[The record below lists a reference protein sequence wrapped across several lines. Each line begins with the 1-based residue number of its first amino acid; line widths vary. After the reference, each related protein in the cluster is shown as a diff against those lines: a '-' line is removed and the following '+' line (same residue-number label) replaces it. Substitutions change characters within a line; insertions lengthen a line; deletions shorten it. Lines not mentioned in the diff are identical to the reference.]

1 MLPPAQSGD
10 TTSKRGRQA
19 GILLNVC
26 SMVWRATGLEAIP
39 MLATIVHRGLTVWID
54 PIARSARI
62 QVHMPG
68 RPTEQVVLVRPMDG
82 GWTVVDDREDEPI
95 WFGSFEQA
103 LGEAVAC
110 GAQALEDRLLGELRT
125 DSPTV
130 PAHLADAQPEPDRE
144 P

>member
-1 MLPPAQSGD
+1 
-10 TTSKRGRQA
+10 
-19 GILLNVC
+19 
-26 SMVWRATGLEAIP
+26 

-68 RPTEQVVLVRPMDG
+68 RPTEHVVLVRPMDG
-82 GWTVVDDREDEPI
+82 GWTVIDDREDEPI

-103 LGEAVAC
+103 LGEAVVC

-125 DSPTV
+125 DTP
-130 PAHLADAQPEPDRE
+130 LAAGALAESHTDLGTEP
-144 P
+144 PWPPGLP

>member
-1 MLPPAQSGD
+1 
-10 TTSKRGRQA
+10 
-19 GILLNVC
+19 
-26 SMVWRATGLEAIP
+26 MVWAATGLEAFP

-54 PIARSARI
+54 PVARSARI

-68 RPTEQVVLVRPMDG
+68 RPTEHVVLVRPMDG
-82 GWTVVDDREDEPI
+82 GWTVTDDREDEPI

-125 DSPTV
+125 DAS
-130 PAHLADAQPEPDRE
+130 LAAGPLTGSHTELGTEP
-144 P
+144 PWPKGLP

>member
-1 MLPPAQSGD
+1 
-10 TTSKRGRQA
+10 
-19 GILLNVC
+19 
-26 SMVWRATGLEAIP
+26 MVWAATGLEAFP

-68 RPTEQVVLVRPMDG
+68 RPTEHVVLVRPQDG
-82 GWTVVDDREDEPI
+82 GWTVIDDREDEPI
-95 WFGSFEQA
+95 WFGTFEQA

-125 DSPTV
+125 DPPLTPV
-130 PAHLADAQPEPDRE
+130 VLDEERVELGTEP
-144 P
+144 PWPKGLP

>member
-1 MLPPAQSGD
+1 ML
-10 TTSKRGRQA
+10 
-19 GILLNVC
+19 
-26 SMVWRATGLEAIP
+26 WRATGLEAFP

-68 RPTEQVVLVRPMDG
+68 RPTEHVVLVQPTDG

-110 GAQALEDRLLGELRT
+110 SAQALEDRLIGELRT
-125 DSPTV
+125 DPPRFPEPVSE
-130 PAHLADAQPEPDRE
+130 AQPLLGPARDW
-144 P
+144 PPGLP